1 MLQEARPVE
10 LDGRV
15 LLLSFPAGAE
25 FHKTQVEKQNYLEV
39 IIDVLREM
47 TGVELK
53 VKCQVAEAD
62 NAPAGTTEAPDRGDD
77 DTPTADDLIAL
88 FKAELDAE
96 EIP

>member
-1 MLQEARPVE
+1 
-10 LDGRV
+10 
-15 LLLSFPAGAE
+15 
-25 FHKTQVEKQNYLEV
+25 
-39 IIDVLREM
+39 M

-62 NAPAGTTEAPDRGDD
+62 NASAGATAAPDRGDD